1 LFFVPAA
8 SSRFSQPATTGVRAI
23 TAAVVGADPAVRE
36 QLVALLEAEGVE
48 VLAEAADA
56 DSLAATDSAPQVGV
70 LALDPAAVRL
80 ALPTLKQGLPETS
93 FVAVIESGGEHM
105 LRRALKDGLNGIVL
119 ASRVDTT
126 IAPTVRAVAAGQL
139 VVPRE
144 FEGDLSPPPLSNR
157 EKQVLGLVV
166 LGFSNQEIAQKLFL
180 AESTVK
186 SHLYTAFGKLGVRS
200 RQEAAAMIL
209 APDSGL
215 GLGVLA
221 IHDSALA
228 SPA

>member
-1 LFFVPAA
+1 LFFVPAT
-8 SSRFSQPATTGVRAI
+8 SSRFSRSGTTGVSAT
-23 TAAVVGADPAVRE
+23 TAAVVAADSALRE
-36 QLVALLEAEGVE
+36 QLVALLEAEGAE
-48 VLAEAADA
+48 VQAEAADA
-56 DSLAATDSAPQVGV
+56 DSLAVPGSAPQVGV
-70 LALDPAAVRL
+70 LALDPAAVRSAVRALKHDL
-80 ALPTLKQGLPETS
+80 AETS
-93 FVAVIESGGEHM
+93 FVAVIEGGGEHM
-105 LRRALKDGLNGIVL
+105 LRRSLKDGLNGIVL
-119 ASRVDTT
+119 ASRADTT
-126 IAPTVRAVAAGQL
+126 LGPTVRAVAAGQL

>member
-1 LFFVPAA
+1 
-8 SSRFSQPATTGVRAI
+8 
-23 TAAVVGADPAVRE
+23 
-36 QLVALLEAEGVE
+36 

-56 DSLAATDSAPQVGV
+56 DSLAATDSAPHVGV
-70 LALDPAAVRL
+70 LALEPAAVRS
-80 ALPTLKQGLPETS
+80 ALRALKQELAEAS
-93 FVAVIESGGEHM
+93 FVAVIEGGGEHM
-105 LRRALKDGLNGIVL
+105 LRRSLKDGLNGIVL
-119 ASRVDTT
+119 ASRADTT
-126 IAPTVRAVAAGQL
+126 LAPTVRAVAVGQL

-144 FEGDLSPPPLSNR
+144 FEADLSPPPLSNR